1 MPKVTWNGMRISDP
15 QTDLSPPLL
24 HQWRAP
30 VLTMLALHAS
40 PMKPV
45 AVGAS
50 SALNRAMQKSENSLP
65 APSCG
70 WFWVAGFPRLCVALF
85 ARSSPGKC
93 SFFFLN
99 LSGWLLWKMYL
110 AQDHQPIHS

>member
-24 HQWRAP
+24 HKWRAP

-50 SALNRAMQKSENSLP
+50 SALNRAMQESENSLP

-70 WFWVAGFPRLCVALF
+70 WFSQAMCGPVREVKPWQVF
-85 ARSSPGKC
+85 
-93 SFFFLN
+93 FFFLN